1 MPPSGAPVALN
12 PGLMF
17 RFHGQLQDRIRSA
30 QCQCP
35 VSAQSSSPALFV
47 LGMAVQPRL
56 RPEAAG

>member
-30 QCQCP
+30 VP
-35 VSAQSSSPALFV
+35 VPSAQSSSPALFV

>member
-17 RFHGQLQDRIRSA
+17 RGSMASCRIGPDS
-30 QCQCP
+30 QCP
-35 VSAQSSSPALFV
+35 VPIGQSSSPLFV
-47 LGMAVQPRL
+47 LGPMAVQPRL